1 MSKALVFGEVARSS
15 FVARNGKIEGVIKN
29 EFEKQ
34 KNKKD
39 TR

>member
-1 MSKALVFGEVARSS
+1 MFKALVFGEAGKSS
-15 FVARNGKIEGVIKN
+15 FAVRNGKIEGVIKN